1 MLTSRVRTP
10 SEKCAMATKQLVR
23 FVGES
28 LLGDTG
34 FPVEPVVNELM
45 RNAGNRR

>member
-1 MLTSRVRTP
+1 
-10 SEKCAMATKQLVR
+10 MATKQLVR

-28 LLGDTG
+28 LISDTV

-45 RNAGNRR
+45 RNAGNGR